1 MPRNRGSVDGDGVA
15 SGGRKREKPRF
26 ACTDFTVIRD
36 TREQHPYEFRGLKGA
51 SGAELIVKVADRT
64 LKSGDYSIEGMES
77 RVSIE
82 RKSLADLYSTLTHG
96 RERFERELDRLRSY
110 DFSKVVIE
118 ASWLQIARCPP
129 PGSQVLPKSILRSI
143 LAFEQRYPTR
153 WAWYDTRAAAEAAT
167 FRTLERF
174 WFDDQ
179 QRIKEAARAAALE
192 AQQQHG
198 VGQREQGNSR

>member
-1 MPRNRGSVDGDGVA
+1 
-15 SGGRKREKPRF
+15 
-26 ACTDFTVIRD
+26 
-36 TREQHPYEFRGLKGA
+36 
-51 SGAELIVKVADRT
+51 
-64 LKSGDYSIEGMES
+64 MES
-77 RVSIE
+77 RVSVE

-96 RERFERELDRLRSY
+96 RERFERELDRLRTY

-174 WFDDQ
+174 WFDEQDRLKQ
-179 QRIKEAARAAALE
+179 AEKEAARAAALE

-198 VGQREQGNSR
+198 VGQREQGSSR

>member
-1 MPRNRGSVDGDGVA
+1 MPPTGDSRK
-15 SGGRKREKPRF
+15 SGRREREKQRF
-26 ACTDFTVIRD
+26 SCTDFTVIRD